1 MKVQSIACV
10 AALLVAHANVVVA
23 AESGFGAYLIGSRGI
38 LAGIEPPP
46 GVYFASA
53 SFFYSGEFS
62 GPISLGGQATDADL
76 SVDLAFDLLTP
87 VWITPLEIAGG
98 KLGFAATLPVG
109 YVGVS
114 LNGTSDSRVTYGDP
128 SVAAFVGW
136 HAGDFHWNTGATL
149 YLPFGSYEDRLAN
162 LALHR
167 TAVDIFAAGTWMNT
181 DTGLTATL
189 AGGVTINA
197 ENDRSNYRTGTELHL
212 EGGLSKNLGGGIS
225 IGVFGYHYEQLSPD
239 SGTSAALAFEGRA
252 SAVGLVLGYDFKV
265 EEAAIAAR
273 LQILDEFN
281 VENRFEGAPVYLTFF
296 VSPAQ

>member
-1 MKVQSIACV
+1 MKVRSFAF
-10 AALLVAHANVVVA
+10 AAGLFLAHADVVA
-23 AESGFGAYLIGSRGI
+23 GAESGFGAYLVGSRGI

-62 GPISLGGQATDADL
+62 GPISLGGNVTDADL
-76 SVDLAFDLLTP
+76 KVDLAFDLLTP
-87 VWITPLEIAGG
+87 IWITPLEIAGG

-114 LNGTSDSRVTYGDP
+114 LNGSADSRVTYGDP

-136 HAGDFHWNTGATL
+136 HAGDFHWNTGASL
-149 YLPFGSYEDRLAN
+149 YLPIGSYENRLAN

-167 TAVDIFAAGTWMNT
+167 TAVDVFAAGTWMNT
-181 DTGLTATL
+181 DLGLTATL
-189 AGGVTINA
+189 SGGVTINA
-197 ENDRSNYRTGTELHL
+197 ENEKSNYRTGTELHL
-212 EGGLSKNLGGGIS
+212 EGGVSKDLGGGIS
-225 IGVFGYHYEQLSPD
+225 VGIFGYHYEQLSPD
-239 SGTSAALAFEGRA
+239 SGANAALAFEGRA

-265 EEAAIAAR
+265 EETAIAAR

-296 VSPAQ
+296 VSPPQ